1 MKLLALMVLACV
13 LPLQADILVNGNFA
27 DGHAHWKGD
36 AEDINADGPD
46 AIPDLSK
53 SDSSA
58 PSGVVIKLKKDK
70 WTKIYQTFN
79 VHDTKLYYSVTFK
92 LSPDYKIASGRGEAS
107 YSKPDF
113 TDVPIGWFSYWSM
126 PESYWS
132 LIVTTSGEGSDSETS
147 KYLRPDPKK
156 PSPQTITGKLN
167 DLQNGA
173 EALFLIVFPPGEG
186 SITLTNISLSPNDPN
201 AEP

>member
-1 MKLLALMVLACV
+1 
-13 LPLQADILVNGNFA
+13 
-27 DGHAHWKGD
+27 
-36 AEDINADGPD
+36 
-46 AIPDLSK
+46 
-53 SDSSA
+53 
-58 PSGVVIKLKKDK
+58 
-70 WTKIYQTFN
+70 
-79 VHDTKLYYSVTFK
+79 
-92 LSPDYKIASGRGEAS
+92 
-107 YSKPDF
+107 
-113 TDVPIGWFSYWSM
+113 M